1 MKNWDVMAWFC
12 CSVYTCAVFF
22 SMIRAY
28 QIREEAKRDAR
39 RLRGKRRAKYARGRI
54 ERVSDEIRAREIL
67 LEIES
72 FYEHSKK
79 EACPLE
85 VKKIAFGADGGL
97 LAVSGRIAPRG
108 GDK

>member
-12 CSVYTCAVFF
+12 FSVYTCAVFF

-28 QIREEAKRDAR
+28 QIREEAKREAR
-39 RLRGKRRAKYARGRI
+39 RLREKRRAKYERGRI

-67 LEIES
+67 QEIAS
-72 FYEHSKK
+72 FYGESKK

-97 LAVSGRIAPRG
+97 LAVTGRIAPRG
-108 GDK
+108 GDR